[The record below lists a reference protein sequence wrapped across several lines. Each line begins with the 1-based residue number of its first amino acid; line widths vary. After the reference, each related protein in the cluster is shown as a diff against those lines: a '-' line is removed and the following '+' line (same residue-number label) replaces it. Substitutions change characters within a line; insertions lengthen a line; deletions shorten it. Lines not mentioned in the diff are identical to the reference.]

1 MVFGANPVNV
11 GVIPE
16 TKRPLLDD
24 QRSTLR
30 LRKRG
35 RNSNQTRYW
44 NRHAICQRP
53 PILLI
58 HLDRKSEKMI
68 GKTVS
73 LHSRSLPL
81 GNSWD
86 GVNHFGHEWFR
97 NIIVSPNKI
106 H

>member
-1 MVFGANPVNV
+1 MVVGANPMNI

-16 TKRPLLDD
+16 TKRPLRDD

-35 RNSNQTRYW
+35 CNSNQDRFW
-44 NRHAICQRP
+44 NRHAILQRP

-58 HLDRKSEKMI
+58 HLDLKSEKMI

-73 LHSRSLPL
+73 LQSKSLPL

-86 GVNHFGHEWFR
+86 SVNHFGHELFR
-97 NIIVSPNKI
+97 SIIVSPDKI